1 MQSTAKT
8 ITKGLILYALMLLG
22 LLTLGLIFSKCSSKS
37 GQLSTKPEKVVV
49 QSLENQVYEYKV
61 QRIEKGVVDYINIPD
76 YYVPGDTILITF
88 R

>member
-22 LLTLGLIFSKCSSKS
+22 LLALGLVFSKCSSKS
-37 GQLSTKPEKVVV
+37 GQLSTKPEKVVI
-49 QSLENQVYEYKV
+49 QSLEHQVYGYKV